1 MNRGTPSDLIPRAP
15 VVAIM
20 GHVDHG
26 KSSLLDYIRKTN
38 IVAGEAGGITQH
50 LSAYEVI
57 HTTDDGV
64 EKKITFIDTPG
75 HQAFSDMR
83 HRGARVADIAI
94 LIVSAED
101 SVKEQTIE
109 AIQTI
114 QKNKVPCIVAISKID
129 KGNANPEKIKSDLLE
144 HGIYVEGFGG
154 TIPVAKISSKSGEG
168 IPELLDL
175 IVIAAEMEDLSG
187 NPNIPATGFV
197 IESHL
202 DEKRG
207 ISATFIIKNGSI
219 KKGQF
224 LTVDGSLTTT
234 RILENFLGKP
244 IESATFS
251 SPIRIVGFDTTPTVG
266 TTFQVWDTKKEAEQA
281 VAEYKQLLLEEGV
294 TAAYEPSADERVI
307 PIIIK
312 TDVLGTADAVEK
324 EIKKLNDD
332 SIFFKIIKKGIG
344 SINESDL
351 NIALSDRNS
360 IIIGF
365 GVSIDK
371 KIENRPECDLTTI
384 KTFDIIYKMSEW
396 LAEEKTK
403 RRNRKTVEEVQ
414 GVVKILKAFSRT
426 KTQSVLGGRL
436 ESGKIALKETFAII
450 RRDLEIGKGVFTNL
464 QQGKTNTNHI
474 EDAGAEFGMM
484 VDSKLEIAPG
494 DQLKVT
500 TMVEQ

>member
-1 MNRGTPSDLIPRAP
+1 MNRGTSTTSLPRPP

-50 LSAYEVI
+50 LSAYEVL
-57 HTTDDGV
+57 HTAEDGSR
-64 EKKITFIDTPG
+64 KSITFIDTPG

-83 HRGARVADIAI
+83 HRGARVADIAL

-101 SVKEQTIE
+101 SVKEQTVE

-114 QKNKVPCIVAISKID
+114 QKNNVPFIVTISKID
-129 KGNANPEKIKSDLLE
+129 KPNANPEKVKGDLLE
-144 HGIYVEGFGG
+144 HGIYVEGYGG
-154 TIPVAKISSKSGEG
+154 TIPVAQISSKSGTG
-168 IPELLDL
+168 VAELLEL
-175 IVIAAEMEDLSG
+175 IIIAAELEELSG
-187 NPNIPATGFV
+187 DPTLPATGFV

-207 ISATFIIKNGSI
+207 ISATCIIKNGTI
-219 KKGQF
+219 RKGQF
-224 LTVDGSLTTT
+224 ITVDGSITTT
-234 RILENFLGKP
+234 RILEDFAGKS

-251 SPIRIVGFDTTPTVG
+251 SPIQVVGFDTTPTVG

-281 VAEYKQLLLEEGV
+281 VLEYKKLLQEEG
-294 TAAYEPSADERVI
+294 AAAVYEPTGNERII
-307 PIIIK
+307 PVIIK
-312 TDVLGTADAVEK
+312 TDVLGTADAVEG
-324 EIKKLNDD
+324 EIAKLNDD
-332 SIFFKIIKKGIG
+332 TIFFKVIKKGVG

-351 NIALSDRNS
+351 NLALSDRNS
-360 IIIGF
+360 MIIGF

-403 RRNRKTVEEVQ
+403 RRARRTIEEVR
-414 GVVKILKAFSRT
+414 GTVKILKAFSRT

-436 ESGKIALKETFAII
+436 ESGQISLKDVCTIM
-450 RRDLEIGKGVFTNL
+450 RRDEELGKGTFTNL
-464 QQGKTNTNHI
+464 QQGKTNTDRI
-474 EDAGAEFGMM
+474 SDTGAEFGMM
-484 VDSKLEIAPG
+484 VDSKVEIAPG
-494 DQLKVT
+494 DYLKVVT
-500 TMVEQ
+500 ITEQ

>member
-1 MNRGTPSDLIPRAP
+1 MANKTPETVIPRGP

-50 LSAYEVI
+50 LSAYEVTHI
-57 HTTDDGV
+57 SDGT

-114 QKNKVPCIVAISKID
+114 QKNNVPFIVAISKID
-129 KGNANPEKIKSDLLE
+129 KPNANPEKIKGDLLE
-144 HGIYVEGFGG
+144 YGVYVEGYGG
-154 TIPVAKISSKSGEG
+154 DIPVAKISSKSGEG
-168 IPELLDL
+168 VSELLDL
-175 IVIAAEMEDLSG
+175 IVIAAELEDLSG
-187 NPNIPATGFV
+187 NPNIPATGFI

-207 ISATFIIKNGSI
+207 ISATCIIKNGSI

-224 LTVDGSLTTT
+224 ITVDGSMTTT
-234 RILENFLGKP
+234 RILEDFAGKS
-244 IESATFS
+244 IDSAMFS
-251 SPIRIVGFDTTPTVG
+251 SPIQVVGFDTTPTVG
-266 TTFQVWDTKKEAEQA
+266 TTFQVWDTKKEAEEA
-281 VAEYKQLLLEEGV
+281 VAQYKQLLAEEGA
-294 TAAYEPSADERVI
+294 TASYEPSGDEKII
-307 PIIIK
+307 PVIIK

-324 EIKKLNDD
+324 EIGKLNDD

-351 NIALSDRNS
+351 NLALSDRNS

-384 KTFDIIYKMSEW
+384 KTFNIIYKMSEW
-396 LAEEKTK
+396 LADEKVK
-403 RRNRKTVEEVQ
+403 RRARKTIEQVQ
-414 GVVKILKAFSRT
+414 GTVKILKAFSRT

-436 ESGKIALKETFAII
+436 ESGSIKLKDTFTLV
-450 RRDLEIGKGVFTNL
+450 RRDEEIGKGTFTNL
-464 QQGKTNTNHI
+464 QQGKSNTEHI
-474 EDAGAEFGMM
+474 SDAGTEFGMM
-484 VDSKLEIAPG
+484 VDSKLEVAPG
-494 DQLKVT
+494 DYLKVVT
-500 TMVEQ
+500 LIEQ